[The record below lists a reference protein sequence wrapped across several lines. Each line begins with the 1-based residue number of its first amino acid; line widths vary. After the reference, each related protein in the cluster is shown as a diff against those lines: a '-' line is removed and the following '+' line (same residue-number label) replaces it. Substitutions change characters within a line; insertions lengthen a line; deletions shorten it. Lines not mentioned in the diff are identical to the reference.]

1 MGQQPD
7 VTIEPLGA
15 HPDLIATTVTWHLAE
30 FDPAGDAARW
40 TRARTEEAR
49 LAGIPCAWVAFADE
63 VAVGTVSLV
72 EHNMDSRRDLA
83 PWLAA
88 LFVVPAHRGRGIGTA
103 LVRRCEEEAWGLGV
117 DRLYLYTAVAEGFY
131 EQLGW
136 VTLGQEEYE
145 GSMETVMLR
154 EHPSPG

>member
-1 MGQQPD
+1 MGRHPD

-15 HPDLIATTVTWHLAE
+15 HPSLIATTVTWHMAE

-40 TRARTEEAR
+40 TRARTGEAR

-63 VAVGTVSLV
+63 VAAGTVSLV
-72 EHNMDSRRDLA
+72 EHNMESRRDLT

-88 LFVVPAHRGRGIGTA
+88 LFVLPAHRGLGIGTA
-103 LVRRCEEEAWGLGV
+103 LVRRREEEAWSFGV

-131 EQLGW
+131 ERLGW
-136 VTLGQEEYE
+136 TSLGQEEYE

-154 EHPSPG
+154 ERPSLS